1 MISRPETGTRP
12 APSPAPIFVPPKSEE
27 SPPIEACINGSAKLS
42 NMNLRVTDL
51 TISPNYG
58 NDLKELD
65 LSRFKW
71 LRSIDFGHDCFGSVK
86 SFNIVGL
93 DYLKTI
99 IIGDDCFESV
109 MTLNMDRLNQ
119 LKTIKIGNNS
129 CTQMVSYMWDWDKAN
144 NKSKSFYILNCESLE
159 SIQIGEYSFSDFAGE
174 CILQNLPQLQSIRI
188 GTIGRWSGNFCCNSL
203 VIRGIELILN
213 IEYL

>member
-1 MISRPETGTRP
+1 MIPRPETGTRP

-93 DYLKTI
+93 NQLKTI
-99 IIGDDCFESV
+99 IIGDDCFKSV
-109 MTLNMDRLNQ
+109 MTFKMDRLNQ

-129 CTQMVSYMWDWDKAN
+129 CTQMVSYMWDWEKAN
-144 NKSKSFYILNCESLE
+144 NKSKSFYIMNCESLE

-213 IEYL
+213 IEYV